1 MLCCGFVVND
11 PELATPI
18 NFNCLR
24 IYEFL
29 WFVITIILMV
39 FLVIS
44 VIFSR
49 KTNQKFVGVQI
60 LQTTR
65 KNPLIFTGVDS
76 G

>member
-11 PELATPI
+11 PELATQI
-18 NFNCLR
+18 NFNCLW

-29 WFVITIILMV
+29 WFVIIIILMV

-44 VIFSR
+44 MIFSR
-49 KTNQKFVGVQI
+49 KTNQRFVSVQI